1 MLGVNIGVPAPVAW
15 FPFSGWKDSLD
26 GDLHANGPDAQSTST
41 PGKGRHRL
49 AVGRVPSEGRCP
61 RRTSRSSGVQCGLNR
76 RDLDAVLEACDL
88 DIEWHQIT
96 RPDRAVY
103 RGHQEFR
110 DRFITEQ
117 LIEQFADFRIDVE
130 EFVDAGITS

>member
-1 MLGVNIGVPAPVAW
+1 MRP
-15 FPFSGWKDSLD
+15 
-26 GDLHANGPDAQSTST
+26 STAAIST
-41 PGKGRHRL
+41 I
-49 AVGRVPSEGRCP
+49 
-61 RRTSRSSGVQCGLNR
+61 
-76 RDLDAVLEACDL
+76 LEADDP
-88 DIEWHQIT
+88 DIEWHQIAQF
-96 RPDRAVY
+96 PDRAVY